1 MDAKIRIDVQGV
13 ADSATDWF
21 TWNAY
26 WAPRY
31 SADTTVAANKTGCCG
46 GIVDGT
52 NCTICPSLPLLTD
65 DNAVCD
71 KSYDET
77 TTNTMSFD
85 GLPTT
90 EYAYGDT
97 YTSSDTDNVE
107 CYA

>member
-13 ADSATDWF
+13 ADSSANYF

-46 GIVDGT
+46 GIADAT
-52 NCTICPSLPLLTD
+52 NCIACADESIS
-65 DNAVCD
+65 NALCD
-71 KSYDET
+71 RSYDDT
-77 TTNTMSFD
+77 STNTMSFD